1 MEIVMSQMKIMFQ
14 RVGQE
19 VGRVRWGGG
28 GIQKEGVGKIQKRGW
43 VKFRQR
49 G

>member
-19 VGRVRWGGG
+19 GWASQMGRGWNSERGGG
-28 GIQKEGVGKIQKRGW
+28 
-43 VKFRQR
+43 
-49 G
+49 